1 MKLREDKRSP
11 AVYKQIETSLRK
23 RIRDGL
29 WVAGT
34 MLPSRRDLAKE
45 YGVSSVT
52 VERAIARLIAE
63 GLLRADDRRGTFVTD
78 AQPAPSLIP
87 AATASHVHFRSG
99 EGSLDRQERP
109 TRWPSKQAVIGIIA
123 SLYVL
128 RHDHIELNNFWVRL
142 IVQSLEHSFSADG
155 HTSRFY
161 NRVRDG
167 QAGQEPLENTIK
179 SALDSQIDA
188 LVVIA
193 FGMNAGEVD
202 ENLTLLDTQ
211 DIPVVCIT
219 SGALSRPVPH
229 VFYNNHFAGYQAAQ
243 HLLRGGVDRIIYF
256 SPFAS
261 TWAKERMQG
270 AREAVAHAGLPA
282 KSLISYPEHP
292 HPWSQEEDPE
302 LLGHQAGVE
311 LVRSGLLQETRR
323 PGVIC
328 PNDGVAFGLLSATK
342 EHGLQQGRDF
352 LVVGFDDHPQSRA
365 LQLTTLRPPM
375 EQMGREAARILL
387 SGMHGEQ
394 ANLQVCLR
402 WNLIPRS
409 SLGLPQ
415 ESTVSAERTFQGG
428 QAEI

>member
-1 MKLREDKRSP
+1 MKLGDDKSSP

-23 RIRDGL
+23 RIKDGF
-29 WVAGT
+29 WGAGT

-52 VERAIARLIAE
+52 VERAITRLIAD

-78 AQPAPSLIP
+78 APAPASIAVPSHPEIQYRAGSVLLDHISLPLRRP
-87 AATASHVHFRSG
+87 A
-99 EGSLDRQERP
+99 
-109 TRWPSKQAVIGIIA
+109 KQATIGIIA

-142 IVQSLEHSFSADG
+142 MVQSIEQSFSADG
-155 HTSRFY
+155 HTTRFF

-167 QAGQEPLENTIK
+167 QAGQEPLGETIRG
-179 SALDSQIDA
+179 ALGSGIDA

-193 FGMNAGEVD
+193 FNMNAGEVD
-202 ENLTLLDTQ
+202 DNLLLLDTQ

-243 HLLRGGVDRIIYF
+243 HLLRGGVERIVYF
-256 SPFAS
+256 SPFSS
-261 TWAKERMQG
+261 TWTKERMQG
-270 AREAVAHAGLPA
+270 AREAVAHAGFPVEILVG
-282 KSLISYPEHP
+282 YPENP
-292 HPWSQEEDPE
+292 GPWAQEEDPE
-302 LLGHQAGVE
+302 LLGRQTGAG
-311 LVRSGLLQETRR
+311 LVGSGLLQQGGKRA
-323 PGVIC
+323 GVIC
-328 PNDGVAFGLLSATK
+328 ANDGAAFGLLSATK
-342 EHGLQQGRDF
+342 EHGLRQGADF
-352 LVVGFDDHPQSRA
+352 LVVGFDDHPKSRA

-387 SGMHGEQ
+387 SEMRGEQ
-394 ANLQVCLR
+394 ASLQVCLR

-409 SLGLPQ
+409 LHP
-415 ESTVSAERTFQGG
+415 VSEEQSEGTARSV
-428 QAEI
+428 AP